1 MNNLPAM
8 RADFVGSFLRPEA
21 VKNARLQLA
30 AGAISPEELKAVE
43 DAAIRDLV
51 TKFRLVQE
59 VAKEIWG

>member
-30 AGAISPEELKAVE
+30 AGEELKAVE
-43 DAAIRDLV
+43 DAAIQDLV
-51 TKFRLVQE
+51 TKLRLVQE